1 MFIVLDTETTGLYP
15 NRHEMISFAGIKL
28 DANLN
33 EIDRLHIR
41 IKPQNIQGADPKAL
55 EVNGYTHNDWRD
67 AVDPKEAAYI
77 IAKFMH
83 DCIPVAHNWPFD
95 RGFILSHLSR
105 YAPDQKIL
113 RRGIDTVSLASA
125 ALMPHGY
132 KSMSM
137 ETIAA
142 AFGWPKQTHEALDDT
157 LMCVQLFRLLYPFG
171 IRATIKV
178 HLLLYRAKINLYLN
192 PLSNKNAK
200 L

>member
-77 IAKFMH
+77 IAKFMR

-178 HLLLYRAKINLYLN
+178 HILLYRAKIDLYLN